1 MTYHNGDRYE
11 GEWLNDLKNGEG
23 KVFCLCIG
31 IMSYNNGDEYN
42 GHWKDNKK
50 DGRGKNKWI
59 KGRINALCK

>member
-50 DGRGKNKWI
+50 DGRGKNK
-59 KGRINALCK
+59 